1 MKLNFLI
8 AQIVSAENFDN
19 FSALELRAAFLV
31 LQEDKSLCP
40 VEARRFCYA
49 ELIKLV
55 RRNWLKKIKSNKT
68 GAVSYKKTASFN
80 AEKVLSETTGSMIE
94 KPKPLPRPDK
104 VKAPLLNRLNRY
116 KKELLISFGELE
128 EYEQLSQAHPEL
140 NEQLQDKYNQAREQN
155 SALLGKIKAIE
166 NLLNPVSKP

>member
-8 AQIVSAENFDN
+8 TQIILAKNFDN

-40 VEARRFCYA
+40 IEARRFCYA

-68 GAVSYKKTASFN
+68 GAVSYKKTALFN
-80 AEKVLSETTGSMIE
+80 ADKILSEPRSSMTEKSDLIHRSEKVE
-94 KPKPLPRPDK
+94 
-104 VKAPLLNRLNRY
+104 APLLRRLNRY
-116 KKELLISFGELE
+116 KKELLINFGELE
-128 EYEQLSQAHPEL
+128 EYEQLSKAHPEL
-140 NEQLQDKYNQAREQN
+140 NEQLQGKYNQAREQN

-166 NLLNPVSKP
+166 NLLNPMSKP